1 MNDLF
6 FSLLSG
12 WIIFYFAVFL
22 PGPNTFFVASVG
34 MGGNRHQIW
43 GAAIGTAVGSFTWCL
58 LATTGISILVSQ
70 LMGWGYSLLKGL
82 ASIYMLYLA
91 YQIGKQYF
99 NSQNELIKST
109 SEKNFFNS
117 MRKAIIVAYTNP
129 KAFAFWSALAT
140 IKFNENLTFHVALIF
155 SIGSFFI
162 SAMNYSII
170 GHFFGM
176 KKFSNYFNRSKNIVN
191 LVFAGLFIF
200 VAVEIW
206 CNWVIIFCL
215 IQRLLI

>member
-129 KAFAFWSALAT
+129 KAFAFWSALVT
-140 IKFNENLTFHVALIF
+140 IKFNENLTLHVALIF

-206 CNWVIIFCL
+206 VWG
-215 IQRLLI
+215 

>member
-82 ASIYMLYLA
+82 ASVYMLYLA

-129 KAFAFWSALAT
+129 KAFAFWSALVT
-140 IKFNENLTFHVALIF
+140 IKFNENLTLHVALIF

-206 CNWVIIFCL
+206 VWG
-215 IQRLLI
+215 

>member
-82 ASIYMLYLA
+82 ASVYMLYLA

-162 SAMNYSII
+162 SAVNYSII

-191 LVFAGLFIF
+191 LVFAVLFIF

-206 CNWVIIFCL
+206 VWG
-215 IQRLLI
+215 